1 MAQPIV
7 KYTLNKRGQVPE
19 WINTGDS
26 SFAGQHGITG
36 NKTGYIPKYESPQNM
51 IMLGIATGD
60 PDPDGTPDD
69 YVGILTT
76 KALLQTYI
84 TETGSTLQYKTETDT
99 VTGIQTVTTT
109 GLSTAWGQA
118 EYSGGLSTSTTTK
131 HTASGVGTVATI
143 STSAVTKV
151 VVKTDTTTGDSS
163 ATTDTPIVIDAAS
176 TLSGVS
182 TSVRIVTTSSSV
194 GVVTTTDLAGL
205 AVTTTTTTDT
215 TSYTYTDVTTGS
227 STSTS
232 ETTTDG
238 VTTRTDTVT
247 TTETTNYDTSYDYAG
262 EATRLW
268 DIYTALNS

>member
-1 MAQPIV
+1 MAQPLV
-7 KYTLNKRGQVPE
+7 KYTLNKKGQVPY
-19 WINTGDS
+19 WIDTGSD
-26 SFAGQHGITG
+26 SFAGQHGISG
-36 NKTGYIPKYESPQNM
+36 NKDGCIPRYEDPQET
-51 IMLGIATGD
+51 IFLGLATGD
-60 PDPDGTPDD
+60 VDSDGTPDP
-69 YVGILTT
+69 YVGSLTT
-76 KALLQTYI
+76 KSALTTYLK
-84 TETGSTLQYKTETDT
+84 TVGNTVKYKTTTLT
-99 VTGIQTVTTT
+99 VTGIQTATTV
-109 GLSTAWGQA
+109 GLATVWNNTEDYQ
-118 EYSGGLSTSTTTK
+118 GGLSTTTSTK

-143 STSAVTKV
+143 SSSAVTKV

-182 TSVRIVTTSSSV
+182 TSVGIVTTTSEVS
-194 GVVTTTDLAGL
+194 GL

-215 TSYTYTDVTTGS
+215 TSYTYTDVTTSS

-247 TTETTNYDTSYDYAG
+247 TTETTNYETSYDYAT

>member
-26 SFAGQHGITG
+26 SFAGEHGITG
-36 NKTGYIPKYESPQNM
+36 NKTGFIPKYESPQDT
-51 IMLGIATGD
+51 IYLGIASGD
-60 PDPDGTPDD
+60 VDPDGTPDD

-84 TETGSTLQYKTETDT
+84 TATGSTLQYKTTTPT
-99 VTGIQTVTTT
+99 VTGVQTSVTT
-109 GLSTAWGQA
+109 GLSTAWNQ
-118 EYSGGLSTSTTTK
+118 ESYSGGLSTTTSTK
-131 HTASGVGTVATI
+131 YTASGVGTVATI

-151 VVKTDTTTGDSS
+151 VTVVDTTTGSS
-163 ATTDTPIVIDAAS
+163 ISTVSTPVTVDPAS

-182 TSVRIVTTSSSV
+182 TSVGIVPTSSTNEFS
-194 GVVTTTDLAGL
+194 GVT
-205 AVTTTTTTDT
+205 TTTTTTDT
-215 TSYTYTDVTTGS
+215 TSFTYTDVVTSS

-247 TTETTNYDTSYDYAG
+247 STETTNYDTSYDYAA

-268 DIYTALNS
+268 NIYTALNS

>member
-7 KYTLNKRGQVPE
+7 KYTLNKKGQVPS
-19 WINTGDS
+19 WIDS
-26 SFAGQHGITG
+26 GSDSFAGLHGISG
-36 NKTGYIPKYESPQNM
+36 NKTGYIPKYEEPQET
-51 IMLGIATGD
+51 IYLGIASGD

-69 YVGILTT
+69 YVGIITT

-84 TETGSTLQYKTETDT
+84 TETGSTLKYQTITGT
-99 VTGIQTVTTT
+99 VTGIQTATTT
-109 GLSTAWGQA
+109 GLSTAWNQ
-118 EYSGGLSTSTTTK
+118 ENYSGGLSTSTTTK
-131 HTASGVGTVATI
+131 HTVSGVGTIRAI
-143 STSAVTKV
+143 STSQVTKV
-151 VVKTDTTTGDSS
+151 VVKTDTTTGSS
-163 ATTDTPIVIDAAS
+163 EATTNTPIVIDAAS

-182 TSVRIVTTSSSV
+182 TSVGI
-194 GVVTTTDLAGL
+194 VTTTDSSSGL

-215 TSYTYTDVTTGS
+215 TSYTYTDVTTSS

-247 TTETTNYDTSYDYAG
+247 TTETTNYETSYDYAA

>member
-7 KYTLNKRGQVPE
+7 KYTLNKKGQVPE
-19 WINTGDS
+19 WINTGS
-26 SFAGQHGITG
+26 SAFAGEHGITG
-36 NKTGYIPKYESPQNM
+36 NKTGYIPKYESPQDM
-51 IMLGIATGD
+51 IFLGVASGD

-69 YVGILTT
+69 YVGIITT

-84 TETGSTLQYKTETDT
+84 TETGSTLQYKTITDT
-99 VTGIQTVTTT
+99 ITGIQTSVTT
-109 GLSTAWGQA
+109 GLSTAWNQT
-118 EYSGGLSTSTTTK
+118 EYSGGLSTTTSTK

-151 VVKTDTTTGDSS
+151 VVATDTTTGSS
-163 ATTDTPIVIDAAS
+163 DATTDTPIVIDAAS

-182 TSVRIVTTSSSV
+182 TSVGIVTTSSTEPSS
-194 GVVTTTDLAGL
+194 GL
-205 AVTTTTTTDT
+205 AVTTTTTTYT
-215 TSYTYTDVTTGS
+215 TSYTYTDVTTSS

-232 ETTTDG
+232 ETITDG

-247 TTETTNYDTSYDYAG
+247 TTETTNYETSYDYAA

-268 DIYTALNS
+268 DIYTAVNS

>member
-7 KYTLNKRGQVPE
+7 KYTLNKKGQTPE
-19 WINTGDS
+19 WINTGSS
-26 SFAGQHGITG
+26 SFTGLHGITG
-36 NKTGYIPKYESPQNM
+36 NKSGYIPKHESPQE
-51 IMLGIATGD
+51 IIYLGIASGD

-69 YVGILTT
+69 YVGIITT

-84 TETGSTLQYKTETDT
+84 TETGSTLQYKTTTGT
-99 VTGIQTVTTT
+99 VTGIQTATTT
-109 GLSTAWGQA
+109 GLSTAWGQT

-143 STSAVTKV
+143 NASQVTKV

-182 TSVRIVTTSSSV
+182 TSVGIVTTT
-194 GVVTTTDLAGL
+194 GTDMAGL

-227 STSTS
+227 VTSTS

-247 TTETTNYDTSYDYAG
+247 TTETTNYETSYDYAT

>member
-1 MAQPIV
+1 MAKPIV
-7 KYTLNKRGQVPE
+7 KYTLNKKGQIPE
-19 WINTGDS
+19 WIDTSDPDT
-26 SFAGQHGITG
+26 FAGEHPISG
-36 NKTGYIPKYESPQNM
+36 NKVGYIPKYESPQET
-51 IMLGIATGD
+51 IYLGIANGD

-76 KALLQTYI
+76 KALLQAYI
-84 TETGSTLQYKTETDT
+84 TETGSTLKYKTTTGT
-99 VTGIQTVTTT
+99 VTGIQTATTT
-109 GLSTAWGQA
+109 GLSTAWNQ
-118 EYSGGLSTSTTTK
+118 ENYSGGLSTSTTTK

-143 STSAVTKV
+143 SGSVVTKV
-151 VVKTDTTTGDSS
+151 VVKTDTTTGSTS
-163 ATTDTPIVIDAAS
+163 VTTDTPIVIDAAS

-182 TSVRIVTTSSSV
+182 TSVGI
-194 GVVTTTDLAGL
+194 VTTTDNSLGL

-215 TSYTYTDVTTGS
+215 TSYTYTDVQTSS

-247 TTETTNYDTSYDYAG
+247 TTETGNYETTYDYAA
-262 EATRLW
+262 ESTRLW

>member
-7 KYTLNKRGQVPE
+7 KYTLNKKGQVPE
-19 WINTGDS
+19 WINSSDS
-26 SFAGQHGITG
+26 SFSGQHGITG
-36 NKTGYIPKYESPQNM
+36 NKTGYIPKYESPQDTVY
-51 IMLGIATGD
+51 LGIAKGD

-76 KALLQTYI
+76 KALLQSYI
-84 TETGSTLQYKTETDT
+84 TATGSTLQYKTVTET
-99 VTGIQTVTTT
+99 VTGIQTATTT
-109 GLSTAWGQA
+109 GLSTAWNQ
-118 EYSGGLSTSTTTK
+118 ENYSGGLSTSTTTK
-131 HTASGVGTVATI
+131 HTASGVGTVATM
-143 STSAVTKV
+143 SASAVTKV
-151 VVKTDTTTGDSS
+151 VTVVDTTTGNSIGTVS
-163 ATTDTPIVIDAAS
+163 TPVVIDPAS

-182 TSVRIVTTSSSV
+182 TSVGIVTTTSNA
-194 GVVTTTDLAGL
+194 LGL

-215 TSYTYTDVTTGS
+215 TSYTYTDVETSS

-247 TTETTNYDTSYDYAG
+247 TTETTNYETSYDYAA